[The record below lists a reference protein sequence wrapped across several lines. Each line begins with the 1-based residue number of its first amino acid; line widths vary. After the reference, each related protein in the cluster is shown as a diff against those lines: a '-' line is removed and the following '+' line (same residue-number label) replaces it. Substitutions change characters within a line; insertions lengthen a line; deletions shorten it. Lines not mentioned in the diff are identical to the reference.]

1 MLKFLFFIKFIVVI
15 FKTFF
20 MGRFGGFFIF
30 LFIGRYL
37 FFFIIY
43 GIFIFIKSI
52 RSEEELFLV
61 SVLKGILGV
70 GMKVSI
76 ILEGF
81 VKVDEI

>member
-1 MLKFLFFIKFIVVI
+1 
-15 FKTFF
+15 
-20 MGRFGGFFIF
+20 MGRFGGFFVS

>member
-1 MLKFLFFIKFIVVI
+1 
-15 FKTFF
+15 

-30 LFIGRYL
+30 LFIGCYL

>member
-1 MLKFLFFIKFIVVI
+1 
-15 FKTFF
+15 

>member
-1 MLKFLFFIKFIVVI
+1 
-15 FKTFF
+15 
-20 MGRFGGFFIF
+20 MGRFGGFFIS

-43 GIFIFIKSI
+43 GIFISIKSI

>member
-1 MLKFLFFIKFIVVI
+1 
-15 FKTFF
+15 

-52 RSEEELFLV
+52 RFEEELFLV

>member
-1 MLKFLFFIKFIVVI
+1 M
-15 FKTFF
+15 FF
-20 MGRFGGFFIF
+20 MGRFGGFFIS

>member
-1 MLKFLFFIKFIVVI
+1 
-15 FKTFF
+15 
-20 MGRFGGFFIF
+20 MGRFGGFFIS

>member
-1 MLKFLFFIKFIVVI
+1 
-15 FKTFF
+15 
-20 MGRFGGFFIF
+20 MGRFGGFFIS
-30 LFIGRYL
+30 LFIGCYL

>member
-1 MLKFLFFIKFIVVI
+1 
-15 FKTFF
+15 

-30 LFIGRYL
+30 LFISRYL

>member
-1 MLKFLFFIKFIVVI
+1 M
-15 FKTFF
+15 FF